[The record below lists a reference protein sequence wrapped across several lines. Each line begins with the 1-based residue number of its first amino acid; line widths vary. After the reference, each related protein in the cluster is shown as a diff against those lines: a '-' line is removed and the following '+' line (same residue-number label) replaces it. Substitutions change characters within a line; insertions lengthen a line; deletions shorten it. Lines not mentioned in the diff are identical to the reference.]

1 MLPRLRR
8 WYVPLVLG
16 LFHAAVLFAALNVLA
31 SGFLKAFP
39 QDPISLT
46 YGTRSFA
53 AVYPGWSPQDV
64 AQLLFETWS
73 RPGAFE
79 PLTDAKEPPY
89 TGRFVNVHA
98 AGFRL
103 SREQGP
109 WPLDPGC
116 PCVFL
121 FGGSTAFGYGL
132 PDGETIASHLQA
144 FLAAREPSARCYN
157 FGRGGYYSSQERVLF
172 EQLLAAGTVPR
183 VAVFLDGLNE
193 FVFDQ
198 PQFTARL
205 EGFVGTPAL
214 TSASMLWR
222 SLPLNALIAREKHR
236 RRLRPARPSLARYD
250 DPPRLDRLIERYLEN
265 RRIIAAVAA
274 AWGVKPLFVWQPVPT
289 YKYDLDYHPF
299 GSFDFGLN
307 HYSAFGY
314 ARMAERLP
322 APARG
327 PDFLWAADMQEG
339 VREPLYV
346 DEIHYT
352 AAMSRRVAEEI
363 GTALVQRGLVTASGR

>member
-222 SLPLNALIAREKHR
+222 
-236 RRLRPARPSLARYD
+236 
-250 DPPRLDRLIERYLEN
+250 
-265 RRIIAAVAA
+265 VAA